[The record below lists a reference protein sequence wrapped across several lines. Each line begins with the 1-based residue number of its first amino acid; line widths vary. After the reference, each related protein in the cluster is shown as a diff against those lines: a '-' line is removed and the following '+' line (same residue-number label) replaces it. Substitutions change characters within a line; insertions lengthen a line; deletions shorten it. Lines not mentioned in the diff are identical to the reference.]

1 MKFLFGD
8 DLKVG
13 YQKKIV
19 VNNVNID
26 LNKGE
31 ILCLLGPNG
40 CGKSTILK
48 SITDHIKLL
57 KGSITVMGKDI
68 NGFNN
73 RQRAKHMSVVLTEK
87 VSPEMM
93 TAHDVVAMGRYPHT
107 KYFGKLSNNDIKVIN
122 ESIEIVNG
130 GSLKDKEFKYLSD
143 GQKQRIM
150 IARAICQEAD
160 IMVLDEPTSFLDIR
174 YKIELLNILRIL
186 SLQREQTIIMSL
198 HEIDLVSKIAD
209 KVLLIKDGEIYD
221 YGTPEDII
229 TDNAIKEV
237 YDLGDGYFNTT
248 IGNLE
253 LPKGNEKSKV
263 FVIGG
268 GGKATKIYRAL
279 HKNNIG
285 FNSGILFK
293 NDMDYNVSKAL
304 GNETIVE
311 EDFMDIRPEK
321 LNKSKAYIK
330 NCHVV
335 IDSGVSLGGINKGN
349 YDLLRFASQEGI
361 EILSLRDE
369 CIGINVTKYKAIS
382 SIIER
387 LKESDI
393 VLLKHKIV

>member
-1 MKFLFGD
+1 MRFLFGN
-8 DLKVG
+8 DLQVG

-19 VNNVNID
+19 VDNVNID

-48 SITDHIKLL
+48 SITDHIKLI
-57 KGSITVMGKDI
+57 KGSISVMGKDI
-68 NGFNN
+68 NALNN
-73 RQRAKHMSVVLTEK
+73 RERAKHMSVVLTEK
-87 VSPEMM
+87 ISPEMM
-93 TAHDVVAMGRYPHT
+93 TAYDVVAMGRYPHT
-107 KYFGKLSNNDIKVIN
+107 RHFGRLSNNDLKVIN

-130 GSLKDKEFKYLSD
+130 GALKDKEFKYLSD

-150 IARAICQEAD
+150 IARAICQETD

-186 SLQREQTIIMSL
+186 SLKRKQTIIMSL

-268 GGKATKIYRAL
+268 GGQATKLYRAL
-279 HKNNIG
+279 HKKDIG
-285 FNSGILFK
+285 FYSGILFK
-293 NDMDYNVSKAL
+293 NDIDYNVSKVL
-304 GNETIVE
+304 GNGTIVE
-311 EDFMDIRPEK
+311 DDFMDIRTEK
-321 LNKSKAYIK
+321 LKEAKAYIRD
-330 NCHVV
+330 CRVL
-335 IDSGVSLGGINKGN
+335 IDSGVSLAGINKSN
-349 YDLLRFASQEGI
+349 YDLLRFASREGI

-369 CIGINVTKYKAIS
+369 CIGINVTKYKRIS
-382 SIIER
+382 SVMER

-393 VLLKHKIV
+393 AFDNS